1 MTTPMLPHVDA
12 SNDFFWNGAQEHKL
26 VLLCCESCGH
36 FVHLPRP
43 VCSNCQSMKLSG
55 KQLSGKATLYSYTV
69 ANKAFHPYYVDK
81 IPYLI
86 ATVELVE
93 QPGLKLQTNLV
104 DVDEKDLTFDM
115 ELEVD
120 FRPLGDSF
128 LVPVFK
134 PAGGAK

>member
-1 MTTPMLPHVDA
+1 
-12 SNDFFWNGAQEHKL
+12 
-26 VLLCCESCGH
+26 
-36 FVHLPRP
+36 
-43 VCSNCQSMKLSG
+43 
-55 KQLSGKATLYSYTV
+55 
-69 ANKAFHPYYVDK
+69 
-81 IPYLI
+81 LI

-93 QPGLKLQTNLV
+93 QPGLMLQTNLV
-104 DVDEKDLTFDM
+104 DVDEKDLKFDM

>member
-1 MTTPMLPHVDA
+1 
-12 SNDFFWNGAQEHKL
+12 
-26 VLLCCESCGH
+26 
-36 FVHLPRP
+36 
-43 VCSNCQSMKLSG
+43 
-55 KQLSGKATLYSYTV
+55 V

-93 QPGLKLQTNLV
+93 QPGLMLQTNLV
-104 DVDEKDLTFDM
+104 DVDEKDLKFDM

-128 LVPVFK
+128 LIPVFK